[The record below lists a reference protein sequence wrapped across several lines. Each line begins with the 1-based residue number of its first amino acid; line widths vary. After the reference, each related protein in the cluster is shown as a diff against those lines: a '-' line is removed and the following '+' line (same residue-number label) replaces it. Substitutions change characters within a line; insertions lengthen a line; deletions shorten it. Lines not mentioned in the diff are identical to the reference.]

1 MLLIGD
7 HNTIPY
13 GMIDDLVVYN
23 LFSLKEGLDNLNL
36 IPSIRMDYN
45 SKEFDRLY
53 AQNIISNDDTFIELM
68 RIVYPLYEGKN
79 VYLVTVLNDSFD
91 GLTESILKLIQ
102 DRYGYNYSIIN
113 SYEDLQYLDDSSD
126 FSLSGLFNLDHDK
139 ERMSYI
145 LMQQQQ

>member
-23 LFSLKEGLDNLNL
+23 LFSLKEGLDHLNL
-36 IPSIRMDYN
+36 IPSVRMDYN

>member
-79 VYLVTVLNDSFD
+79 VYLVTTLNDLFD

-113 SYEDLQYLDDSSD
+113 SYEDIQYLDDDSD
-126 FSLSGLFNLDHDK
+126 FSLNGLFNLDHDK

>member
-36 IPSIRMDYN
+36 IPSVRMDYN

-79 VYLVTVLNDSFD
+79 VYLVTTLNDLFD

-113 SYEDLQYLDDSSD
+113 SYEDIQYLDDDSD
-126 FSLSGLFNLDHDK
+126 FSLNGLFNLDHDK